1 MKISNLKLLA
11 VLFVSATL
19 LISCNNNDDEAVNDV
34 SEQISIDEAIAVAEA
49 DDVSDEVDNLLDD
62 FFVATEGLS
71 KSTETESKV
80 YDFLP
85 CLTKTIVLT
94 ETTKTVTLDFGE
106 GCELPSGNV
115 LSGKII
121 MSHAIDTDVHSLT
134 ITHTYEN
141 FYFNEIN
148 IEGGNSI
155 VRVRENENGNPEST
169 ITFNTTL
176 TWPDG
181 VFTSREGAKTREW
194 IEGYDTRT
202 FGDNVFLITGNWS
215 AIFKDG
221 TVVSANVLE
230 PLRREM
236 ACRFIV
242 SGVLELEK
250 GDRVGTLDFG
260 DGSCDNISI
269 LTNQDGEEF
278 EVTLRGRMF

>member
-19 LISCNNNDDEAVNDV
+19 LISCNNNDDEAVNV

-155 VRVRENENGNPEST
+155 VRVRENENGNPKST

-181 VFTSREGAKTREW
+181 VFASREGAKAREW

-215 AIFKDG
+215 ATFKDG
-221 TVVSANVLE
+221 TVVSANALE

-260 DGSCDNISI
+260 DGSCDNIAI